1 MVTYNK
7 RHVCSSFSA
16 VRGELNEIFPHDLML
31 KGLIHCRMVEMN
43 VLSQPKADSARLR
56 MVSLGVSSALLT

>member
-1 MVTYNK
+1 MVTYNR

-31 KGLIHCRMVEMN
+31 KGPIHCRMIEMN
-43 VLSQPKADSARLR
+43 VLSEPKADSARL
-56 MVSLGVSSALLT
+56 G